1 MRFIFGVTGVTKLND
16 RKLLVQLAGKY
27 GNLQLNLPL
36 DQQEG
41 FKVGDEFTLAN
52 QGGIGFVGMT
62 DEVQERETEIAVT
75 RGLIDGLTQSSLD
88 GLSGKPLGG
97 RKIRLED

>member
-1 MRFIFGVTGVTKLND
+1 MQTRFIFRVTGVTKLTD
-16 RKLLVQLAGKY
+16 EKLLVQLAGKH

-52 QGGIGFVGMT
+52 LGGIGFVGMI
-62 DEVQERETEIAVT
+62 DEVQERETEIATT
-75 RGLIDGLTQSSLD
+75 RGLIDTMTQGGLAA
-88 GLSGKPLGG
+88 LSGKPFD
-97 RKIRLED
+97 KIGKK

>member
-1 MRFIFGVTGVTKLND
+1 MRFIFTVTGVTKLNGE
-16 RKLLVQLAGKY
+16 KLLVQFAGKY

-41 FKVGDEFTLAN
+41 FRVGDEFTLAN
-52 QGGIGFVGMT
+52 QGGIGFVGVI
-62 DEVQERETEIAVT
+62 DEVQERETEIATAHRVADT
-75 RGLIDGLTQSSLD
+75 MTQGGLAA
-88 GLSGKPLGG
+88 LSGKPLGG

>member
-1 MRFIFGVTGVTKLND
+1 MRFIFTVTGVTKLTD
-16 RKLLVQLAGKY
+16 KKLLVQLAGKY

-52 QGGIGFVGMT
+52 LGGIGFVGMI
-62 DEVQERETEIAVT
+62 DEIQERETEIAVT
-75 RGLIDGLTQSSLD
+75 RGLIDGMTQGALD

-97 RKIRLED
+97 RNIRLED